1 MDVLHEDLN
10 LIKKKPYIDTPV
22 YTSYEKTQGA
32 EMWDIFLKRN
42 ASAIVDLL
50 YGMTC
55 TSIHCSECGEVAFCR
70 SADE

>member
-10 LIKKKPYIDTPV
+10 QIVKKPYIETPV

-42 ASAIVDLL
+42 TSAIVDLL

-55 TSIHCSECGEVAFCR
+55 TSIRCSECGEVTFYH
-70 SADE
+70 SA